1 MTTHQ
6 DVCDRA
12 APSRRRALL
21 TGLVAGAGVLAAA
34 RPAEAAVNAEHLHL
48 LRRATYGP
56 TEDSLAEI
64 GALGTSAWLDRQLD
78 PAGIDDSV
86 FEAMASRWAPV
97 LTMSPSQLRA
107 AYPAFNAVG
116 MTSMLENTMAR
127 AIWSK
132 RQLFEVLVGFWSNHL
147 HIPGYYYDAWDARHS
162 YDQNVIRA
170 FAVGRFADMLQAA
183 IRHPAMLRYLDQ
195 QGSKATKINENLGR
209 ELLELHTLGVGHFT
223 EADVLTSARVLTGL
237 SIAEN
242 GEPEYRTS
250 YHYVGKLTLQDW
262 SHPNAS
268 SDGRETLTS
277 FLNYLARHPR
287 TATRIAH
294 KLAVR
299 FLTDSPSDHDVSR
312 IAKVYLAADTHIPTV
327 VRFILDGSVRYA
339 GAKVRTPQEDIYA
352 LVRSL
357 GYTMPAAGSTELTS
371 LYWGL
376 STTGHGPMDWAPPN
390 GFPDSPQMWA
400 TPATAL
406 ARLNLRIGIVNG
418 WWPKFTGR
426 QAPSTLL
433 PTPLPATHGD
443 LVQYLSQKLLFAPA
457 PAAVVQ
463 AICTFLDRTPS
474 APLTPT
480 SAAVGWRLPYVI
492 TLLFDSPTH
501 VIR

>member
-1 MTTHQ
+1 MTTPQ

-12 APSRRRALL
+12 ATSRRRALL
-21 TGLVAGAGVLAAA
+21 TGLVAGAGVLAAT

-48 LRRATYGP
+48 LRRATFGP
-56 TEDSLAEI
+56 TADSLAEI
-64 GALGTSAWLDRQLD
+64 GTLGTAAWLDRQLN
-78 PAGIDDSV
+78 PASIDDSS
-86 FEAMASRWAPV
+86 FEATAARWAPV
-97 LTMSPSQLRA
+97 LAMSPAQLRA
-107 AYPAFNAVG
+107 SYPAFNAVG

-147 HIPGYYYDAWDARHS
+147 HIPGYYYDSWDARHS
-162 YDQNVIRA
+162 YDQNVIRRHA
-170 FAVGRFADMLQAA
+170 LGRFADMLQDA

-209 ELLELHTLGVGHFT
+209 ELLELHTLGVGHFS

-237 SIAEN
+237 SIADD

-250 YHYVGKLTLQDW
+250 YHYVGPLTMQDW
-262 SHPNAS
+262 SHPNAAG
-268 SDGRETLTS
+268 DGRDTLTS

-299 FLTDSPSDHDVSR
+299 FLTDTPSDRDVSR
-312 IAKVYLAADTHIPTV
+312 IAKVY
-327 VRFILDGSVRYA
+327 
-339 GAKVRTPQEDIYA
+339 
-352 LVRSL
+352 
-357 GYTMPAAGSTELTS
+357 
-371 LYWGL
+371 
-376 STTGHGPMDWAPPN
+376 
-390 GFPDSPQMWA
+390 
-400 TPATAL
+400 L

-418 WWPKFTGR
+418 WWPEFTGR

-457 PAAVVQ
+457 PTGVVQ
-463 AICTFLDRTPS
+463 AICAFLDRTPS
-474 APLTPT
+474 APLTST
-480 SAAVGWRLPYVI
+480 SPAVGWRLPYVI

-501 VIR
+501 VVR